1 MVEADRER
9 LRRVN
14 DGVEEIRWRLCSN
27 LCRPF
32 TLRGRSSGIWS
43 ADELGLAEV
52 GASGNGTISG
62 STVAIVGRGD
72 VVFSESTGKEKSRW
86 IMELSRLDQGADKR
100 VFEKCSQRRARKP
113 AKTKASDGHVQGPN
127 QREIKAPNSSCKH
140 RQQQKIYRRMN
151 ERAGTKRRGAKR

>member
-72 VVFSESTGKEKSRW
+72 VVFSESAGKEKSRW
-86 IMELSRLDQGADKR
+86 IIELSRLDQGVDKR

-113 AKTKASDGHVQGPN
+113 AKT
-127 QREIKAPNSSCKH
+127 
-140 RQQQKIYRRMN
+140 
-151 ERAGTKRRGAKR
+151 